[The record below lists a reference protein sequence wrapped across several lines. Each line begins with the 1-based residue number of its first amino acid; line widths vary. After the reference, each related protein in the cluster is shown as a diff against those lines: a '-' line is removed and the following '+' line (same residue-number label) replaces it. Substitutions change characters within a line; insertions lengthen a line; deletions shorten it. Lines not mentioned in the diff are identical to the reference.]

1 MNEKMQQVPVAV
13 LGATGKVGIQ
23 VLHALSE
30 VPVRALSR
38 SRSRFIPLPDVEWV
52 EGDIDDEKVMMGLLT
67 GVEKLFL
74 NSGVT
79 QRMAAQQCQVIDWAR
94 KAGVRYII
102 KLSTPAARK
111 PSKDPVGEWHWDVQE
126 YLKASGL
133 LWNCLQPQSF
143 MQNWLS
149 DLAVTIKA
157 ERKIYSAAGD
167 GRRAFL
173 DTRDIGSVTACLFR
187 NAGEWVNQ
195 IIPLSGGELVSFYD
209 VAEAFSQALQKTVT
223 YMPQSPEE
231 AAARMRKL
239 GVPEFRINI
248 AIVLETNQK
257 LGLVEKLL
265 TDNVEK
271 ITGKA
276 PRSVYEFAKDYVEF
290 FK

>member
-1 MNEKMQQVPVAV
+1 MSEQMQQASIVV

-23 VLHALSE
+23 VLHALLGN
-30 VPVRALSR
+30 PVRALSR
-38 SRSRFIPLPDVEWV
+38 SRSKFIALPGVEWV
-52 EGDIDDEKVMMGLLT
+52 EGDIADEKVMMGLLT

-79 QRMAAQQCQVIDWAR
+79 QRMVAEQCQVIDWAR

-126 YLKASGL
+126 HLKASGL
-133 LWNCLQPQSF
+133 LWNSLQPQSF

-149 DLAVTIKA
+149 DVAVTIKA
-157 ERKIYSAAGD
+157 EQKIYSAAGD
-167 GRRAFL
+167 GRRAFV

-187 NAGEWVNQ
+187 NAGNWVNQ
-195 IIPLSGGELVSFYD
+195 IIPLSGGELVNYYD
-209 VAEAFSQALQKTVT
+209 VADAFSQALEKKVT
-223 YMPQSPEE
+223 YIPQSPEE

-239 GVPEFRINI
+239 GVPEYRINI
-248 AIVLETNQK
+248 ALIIEANQK

-265 TDNVEK
+265 TNHVEK

-276 PRSVYEFAKDYVEF
+276 PHSVYEFVRDYVEF